1 MSAPGRA
8 KGEFRSAQRDATP
21 VSRRRQ
27 AAFGLGVL
35 MAHAGLYAGLAAWLH
50 KPPGLGQQTAA
61 PTIAWIH
68 RPPAA
73 PQQQPATP
81 ATVRPAPA
89 TVRDS
94 RPRPPGSALA
104 AIHSTSDSAGHAAT
118 QAPADPPAGADTQAL
133 AAAPAPPAAAS
144 QATPPALNLTLQ
156 RRPAGPPS
164 AAAMAAQDDHLRPRP
179 SRDERLAQT
188 LGTDTRLQE
197 TQRGDVRR
205 FRQGRAC
212 IDVEPAREAGLNPFN
227 QSVSATPR
235 QARPC

>member
-1 MSAPGRA
+1 MSG
-8 KGEFRSAQRDATP
+8 
-21 VSRRRQ
+21 RRQ
-27 AAFGLGVL
+27 AALGLGVL
-35 MAHAGLYAGLAAWLH
+35 LAHAGLYGALAVLLH
-50 KPPGLGQQTAA
+50 QPSGPGRPSTA
-61 PTIAWIH
+61 PTIAWI
-68 RPPAA
+68 RRLPASPQPQVPAA
-73 PQQQPATP
+73 P

-89 TVRDS
+89 TLRDT
-94 RPRPPGSALA
+94 RPGPPVPALA
-104 AIHSTSDSAGHAAT
+104 AISSPSEAAGHSAF
-118 QAPADPPAGADTQAL
+118 QARANPPSGTETRAL

-144 QATPPALNLTLQ
+144 QAAAPALNLALP
-156 RRPAGPPS
+156 RLPAGPPT
-164 AAAMAAQDDHLRPRP
+164 AAAMAAQLDSLSPRP
-179 SRDERLAQT
+179 SRDERLAQA

>member
-1 MSAPGRA
+1 M
-8 KGEFRSAQRDATP
+8 
-21 VSRRRQ
+21 SRRRQ
-27 AAFGLGVL
+27 AALGLGVL
-35 MAHAGLYAGLAAWLH
+35 LAHAGLYAGLAAWLH
-50 KPPGLGQQTAA
+50 KPPGPRQQSAA

-68 RPPAA
+68 RPPAIAQQRSAA
-73 PQQQPATP
+73 PA
-81 ATVRPAPA
+81 AVRPAPA
-89 TVRDS
+89 IVRDS
-94 RPRPPGSALA
+94 RPRPSGPAPA
-104 AIHSTSDSAGHAAT
+104 AIHSASDTAGHTAT
-118 QAPADPPAGADTQAL
+118 QAPTDPPASADPQAL

-144 QATPPALNLTLQ
+144 QAPPPALNLTLQ

-164 AAAMAAQDDHLRPRP
+164 AAAMAAQDDGLRPRP
-179 SRDERLAQT
+179 SRDERLAQA

-235 QARPC
+235 QLRPC